1 MDLKFFLNKDI
12 LDGSRQFFKEILD
25 INVAPAVNTEI
36 KIQEFLK
43 DHLTDTKLLSKVA
56 DARII
61 GMINTLSINDSTT
74 VADTDLVLKNRS
86 EDYDMLLVFGIE
98 IDKNDTL
105 TKTDIS
111 RFTRALN
118 RRSFNRPVV
127 LLLKYS
133 NQLSFSAAERGLY
146 KRKGQQGEKIGRIS
160 ILRDV
165 SLSEDIHAGHERIL
179 LQLRINPLKIT
190 KFNELYNQWCDV
202 FNLKTLNNDFYK
214 KIADWYFWATKV
226 VKFPIDHYK
235 TIQDNQRKTD
245 EELQAEANQI
255 ALIRF
260 ITRIIFVWFLKSKD
274 SRIILAEVF
283 DYGELKKHLRFND
296 EYDSNYYKAILQNLF
311 FASFNTKID
320 SLQRTFSDQMRT
332 TFLESRYRYSSLFS
346 NPEESVKKLFSNIPF
361 LNGGLFS
368 NLDYKES
375 DKRTIRVDWFSDPA
389 PGFPKNKLY
398 FPDFLFFDEE
408 HEEDL
413 SDFYET
419 KAKQRVKGLI
429 PLLKEYYFTI
439 EENTPLEQEIAL
451 DPELLGKI
459 FENLLASYNPETRT
473 TARKLTGSFYT
484 PREIVNYMVDESLIA
499 FLKTKLTQKS
509 KGYQELGN
517 QQTNI
522 FGNEGRSQLSMQVD
536 LAAGKWDKNGE
547 ELETKLRE
555 LFSYEKE
562 ENPFQKDKETNNEI
576 ITHLSECKI
585 LDPACGSG
593 AFPMGMLHQIVHALK
608 KLDSDNEQWKQV
620 QYERLIAPEVA
631 KINGDIS
638 TIQKLSSDETR
649 KIAENQLQYE
659 LEELLE
665 NFTRHDHNYTR
676 KLHLIENCIYGVDI
690 QTVAI
695 HISKLRFFIS
705 LLVDQNIDFSQRH
718 KNYLLNSLPNLET
731 KFVAAN
737 TLIPLNPGGQ
747 LKTREADIITIEEK
761 IKAER
766 KKYFDCKSR
775 EEKLKIEKKDEALRI
790 EFATALKKLTELG
803 RNNLLLK
810 IQTLK
815 AEIDTHNHYKAK
827 AQTDRDKARIAKGIE
842 ALKKDLEKQTQQL
855 EQYAGGDDVA
865 NKILHFNPYDANSS
879 APFFD
884 PEIMFAL
891 QPDSI
896 GGFFDIVLGNP
907 PYIQLQ
913 SIKEDTKA
921 FKKANF
927 STFNNSGDIYCLFYE
942 KAFLCLKAYGIVS
955 YISSNRFCFTNYG
968 INLRE
973 YLGRKETLSLINI
986 NNIDVF
992 DKANVGTL
1000 IYIGSNTPKVK
1011 QDIKIAEIK
1020 SINAYNSFFNSRYD
1034 FLLVNNE
1041 YFEKNQWCF
1050 YKNEILAV
1058 KKKIENKGQ
1067 KLYDLSDLK
1076 INRGLTTGAN
1086 EIFIV
1091 SESKKDEFINEKA
1104 ICKEVLKPVLKGA
1117 DIKRWLVNSPSHYII
1132 YAYTGIDIKKYEP
1145 IYNYFTIHKSALQE
1159 VYEAKN
1165 KQKQWY
1171 ELRAC
1176 SYYDSFAK
1184 EKLIWTRLCSV
1195 NSFAISKNAE
1205 FSVDSTSFAIGSNL
1219 KYYCCLLNS
1228 KLILF
1233 YFKLGS
1239 VIWGKEGIKW
1249 FGDYFD
1255 SIPIIP
1261 ASQTNTL
1268 IFENYFDEII
1278 EHRSVLINEKR
1289 LDLMVYKLYALTY
1302 NECKL
1307 VDPGIEKHIGSKDY
1321 EKATIEALAK
1331 Y

>member
-1 MDLKFFLNKDI
+1 MDFKFFLNKDI
-12 LDGSRQFFKEILD
+12 LAGSRQFFKEILD

-43 DHLTDTKLLSKVA
+43 DHLTDIKLLSKVA

-74 VADTDLVLKNRS
+74 VADTDLVLKNPS

-98 IDKNDTL
+98 IDKNVTL

-146 KRKGQQGEKIGRIS
+146 KKKGQKGEKIGRIS

-214 KIADWYFWATKV
+214 KIADWYFWSTKV

-235 TIQDNQRKTD
+235 TIQDNQKKTD

-274 SRIILAEVF
+274 SRIIPDEVF
-283 DYGELKKHLRFND
+283 DYEELKKHLRFND
-296 EYDSNYYKAILQNLF
+296 EYNSNYYKAILQNLF

-320 SLQRTFSDQMRT
+320 SLQRTFSDQKRT
-332 TFLESRYRYSSLFS
+332 TFLESRYRYSSLF
-346 NPEESVKKLFSNIPF
+346 NDPEESVKQLFSNIPF

-368 NLDYKES
+368 NLDYKKS
-375 DKRTIRVDWFSDPA
+375 DIKTIRVDWFSDPA
-389 PGFPKNKLY
+389 TGFPKNKLY
-398 FPDFLFFDEE
+398 FPDFLFFDKE

-419 KAKQRVKGLI
+419 KAKHRVKGLI
-429 PLLKEYYFTI
+429 PILKEYYFTI

-484 PREIVNYMVDESLIA
+484 PREIVNYMVDESLISY
-499 FLKTKLTQKS
+499 LKTKLTQKS
-509 KGYQELGN
+509 KVYQELGN

-522 FGNEGRSQLSMQVD
+522 FGNEGKTQMSMQLD
-536 LAAGKWDKNGE
+536 IAAGKWDKKEGV
-547 ELETKLRE
+547 LETMLRD
-555 LFSYEKE
+555 LFGYEKD
-562 ENPFQKDKETNNEI
+562 ENPFQKDPETTNTI
-576 ITHLSECKI
+576 ITHLSACKI

-593 AFPMGMLHQIVHALK
+593 AFPMGVLHQIVHALK
-608 KLDSDNEQWKQV
+608 KLDNDNEQWKQV

-631 KINGDIS
+631 KITSDIS
-638 TIQKLSSDETR
+638 TVRKLSSDETR
-649 KIAENQLQYE
+649 KMAENQLQHE
-659 LEELLE
+659 LKELLE

-705 LLVDQNIDFSQRH
+705 LLVDQNIDFNQRR

-790 EFATALKKLTELG
+790 EFASALKKLTEQG

-827 AQTDRDKARIAKGIE
+827 AQTDRDKERITKGIE
-842 ALKKDLEKQTQQL
+842 ALKKDLEKQTWQL
-855 EQYAGGDDVA
+855 EQFAGGDDVA
-865 NKILHFNPYDANSS
+865 NKILNFNPYDANSS
-879 APFFD
+879 ASFFD
-884 PEIMFAL
+884 PEIMFAI
-891 QPDSI
+891 QPQNQD
-896 GGFFDIVLGNP
+896 GFFDIVIGNP
-907 PYIQLQ
+907 PYVSALDLKRQL
-913 SIKEDTKA
+913 SILD
-921 FKKANF
+921 
-927 STFNNSGDIYCLFYE
+927 YE
-942 KAFLCLKAYGIVS
+942 KLKENF
-955 YISSNRFCFTNYG
+955 ISAKGAVDLFIYFFEKG
-968 INLRE
+968 INLLKTKGILTFISPNRYLSASYGEALRE
-973 YLGRKETLSLINI
+973 FLYKNTNFINIVDLSNIRVFEQASVYPIITILVKNQNQETYKICIGKYNENETLIESKFVLSDRLNLLEGHIWGYLLNDKIEITEKVINKSIPISQACLINATSTASEADDYHFLI
-986 NNIDVF
+986 NEKEGFKLINTGTINKYNSLWGIESLT
-992 DKANVGTL
+992 DKKEQFLTPYLPKKSNKISNNRYKLYSSEKIILAK
-1000 IYIGSNTPKVK
+1000 IGLS
-1011 QDIKIAEIK
+1011 AEAFYDEK
-1020 SINAYNSFFNSRYD
+1020 GEFASINTNCMHSFRDGFDARYVLAWVNSKLFQYSFECFFDGLKMQGGY
-1034 FLLVNNE
+1034 LLYSAPNLL
-1041 YFEKNQWCF
+1041 KMSIM
-1050 YKNEILAV
+1050 KASNEIQLLFQNIV
-1058 KKKIENKGQ
+1058 NEIHSNDKSTFELLINRIDLMFY
-1067 KLYDLSDLK
+1067 KLYDLTYAECQMID
-1076 INRGLTTGAN
+1076 
-1086 EIFIV
+1086 
-1091 SESKKDEFINEKA
+1091 
-1104 ICKEVLKPVLKGA
+1104 
-1117 DIKRWLVNSPSHYII
+1117 PS
-1132 YAYTGIDIKKYEP
+1132 
-1145 IYNYFTIHKSALQE
+1145 
-1159 VYEAKN
+1159 
-1165 KQKQWY
+1165 
-1171 ELRAC
+1171 
-1176 SYYDSFAK
+1176 
-1184 EKLIWTRLCSV
+1184 
-1195 NSFAISKNAE
+1195 
-1205 FSVDSTSFAIGSNL
+1205 
-1219 KYYCCLLNS
+1219 
-1228 KLILF
+1228 
-1233 YFKLGS
+1233 
-1239 VIWGKEGIKW
+1239 
-1249 FGDYFD
+1249 
-1255 SIPIIP
+1255 
-1261 ASQTNTL
+1261 
-1268 IFENYFDEII
+1268 
-1278 EHRSVLINEKR
+1278 
-1289 LDLMVYKLYALTY
+1289 
-1302 NECKL
+1302 
-1307 VDPGIEKHIGSKDY
+1307 IEKHISHKDY
-1321 EKATIEALAK
+1321 ERISIKELAK